1 MSSARTVVARSAS
14 SRTSLPLLRGTVPGS
29 SVLHRDRL
37 SSTGCD
43 LEVDT
48 SFTGRRVVAVLNLL
62 VAMRG
67 NLQTGGREALVRAPR
82 LTDTPL
88 GSRCACQH
96 LAGKPASAGSRHNA

>member
-1 MSSARTVVARSAS
+1 RCLRPARHLAVCLQMSSARTVVARSAS

-67 NLQTGGREALVRAPR
+67 NLQTGGAR
-82 LTDTPL
+82 
-88 GSRCACQH
+88 GS
-96 LAGKPASAGSRHNA
+96 GASSAVDRHSTR